1 MPDVASES
9 AELDSGSRHP
19 WLWGPVGLLTL
30 IGIVVVVRRYS
41 VLMGPGI
48 RADSVNPAKVLDANF
63 ARHRGLTLA
72 HIVPA
77 VFYIALLPLQFT
89 NRLRVRFPKL
99 HRWNGRVL
107 VGLGAYVAT
116 TALVMSFTMAI
127 GGANETAATALY
139 AVLLLLFLYKG
150 FRASLARRF
159 PEHREWMVR
168 AYGVTLGISVT
179 RPIVGAFFAARRLQP
194 QQFFGTAFWLGFT
207 VSLLAAE
214 GWLIRTRP
222 ATAFRENS
230 QHPSTIDQP
239 IRTEQTDC

>member
-1 MPDVASES
+1 
-9 AELDSGSRHP
+9 
-19 WLWGPVGLLTL
+19 
-30 IGIVVVVRRYS
+30 
-41 VLMGPGI
+41 MGPSI
-48 RADSVNPAKVLDANF
+48 SPELANPAKDLDANF

-89 NRLRVRFPKL
+89 NRIRVRFPNL
-99 HRWNGRVL
+99 HRWSGRVVL
-107 VGLGAYVAT
+107 GLGVYVAI

-139 AVLLLLFLYKG
+139 ALLLLLFLYKG
-150 FRASLARRF
+150 FRAALARRF

-194 QQFFGTAFWLGFT
+194 QQFFGVAFWLGFT
-207 VSLLAAE
+207 LSLLAAE
-214 GWLIRTRP
+214 GWLIRTRQL
-222 ATAFRENS
+222 AAFRK
-230 QHPSTIDQP
+230 
-239 IRTEQTDC
+239 

>member
-1 MPDVASES
+1 MSSGGSES
-9 AELDSGSRHP
+9 TEINNGSRHP
-19 WLWGPVGLLTL
+19 WLWGLVGFLTL
-30 IGIVVVVRRYS
+30 IGIVVVARRYF
-41 VLMGPGI
+41 VLMSPGI
-48 RADSVNPAKVLDANF
+48 SADSVNPAKDLDANF
-63 ARHRGLTLA
+63 ARHRSLTLA

-77 VFYIALLPLQFT
+77 VFYIALLPFQFT
-89 NRLRVRFPKL
+89 NRLRVRFHKL

-107 VGLGAYVAT
+107 VGLGAYVAIS
-116 TALVMSFTMAI
+116 ALVMSFTMAI

-150 FRASLARRF
+150 FRTALAGRF

-194 QQFFGTAFWLGFT
+194 HQFFGTAFWLGFT
-207 VSLLAAE
+207 ISLLAAE

-222 ATAFRENS
+222 ATAFSENG
-230 QHPSTIDQP
+230 QHLSTID
-239 IRTEQTDC
+239 

>member
-1 MPDVASES
+1 MSSWVSEPT
-9 AELDSGSRHP
+9 EIKNGSRHP
-19 WLWGPVGLLTL
+19 WLRGLVGFLTL
-30 IGIVVVVRRYS
+30 IGIIVVARRYF
-41 VLMGPGI
+41 VLMSPSI
-48 RADSVNPAKVLDANF
+48 SPASVNPAKDLNANF

-77 VFYIALLPLQFT
+77 VFYIALLPFQFT

-99 HRWNGRVL
+99 HRWNGRGL
-107 VGLGAYVAT
+107 VGLGAYVAI

-150 FRASLARRF
+150 LRTALAGKF

-207 VSLLAAE
+207 LSLLAAE
-214 GWLIRTRP
+214 GWLIRTRR
-222 ATAFRENS
+222 ATAFRE
-230 QHPSTIDQP
+230 
-239 IRTEQTDC
+239 

>member
-1 MPDVASES
+1 MSNWVAES
-9 AELDSGSRHP
+9 TEVNHGSRHP
-19 WLWGPVGLLTL
+19 WLWCLVGFLTL
-30 IGIVVVVRRYS
+30 IGIAVAARRFS
-41 VLMGPGI
+41 LLMSDGI
-48 RADSVNPAKVLDANF
+48 SPDSGNPAKALDANF
-63 ARHRGLTLA
+63 TPHRGLTLA

-77 VFYIALLPLQFT
+77 FFYITLLPLQFLH
-89 NRLRVRFPKL
+89 RLRSRYPRL

-107 VGLGAYVAT
+107 VGLGAYVAC

-139 AVLLLLFLYKG
+139 AALLLLFLYKG
-150 FRASLARRF
+150 FRAALARRY

-207 VSLLAAE
+207 ISLLAAE
-214 GWLIRTRP
+214 GWLIRTRRGR
-222 ATAFRENS
+222 AFRE
-230 QHPSTIDQP
+230 
-239 IRTEQTDC
+239 

>member
-1 MPDVASES
+1 MANEASES
-9 AELDSGSRHP
+9 TEINNGSRHF
-19 WLWGPVGLLTL
+19 WLSGLIGFLTL
-30 IGIVVVVRRYS
+30 IGIVVAARRYF
-41 VLMGPGI
+41 VLMSPSIG
-48 RADSVNPAKVLDANF
+48 ADSVNPAKDLDENF

-77 VFYIALLPLQFT
+77 VFYIALLPFQFT
-89 NRLRVRFPKL
+89 NRLRARFPGL

-107 VGLGAYVAT
+107 VGLGAYVAI

-127 GGANETAATALY
+127 GGSNETAATALY

-150 FRASLARRF
+150 FRTALARRF

-179 RPIVGAFFAARRLQP
+179 RPIVGAFFAAHRLQP

-207 VSLLAAE
+207 ISLLAAE

-230 QHPSTIDQP
+230 QHLSTID
-239 IRTEQTDC
+239 

>member
-1 MPDVASES
+1 MSNWRSES
-9 AELDSGSRHP
+9 TEINNGSRHP
-19 WLWGPVGLLTL
+19 WLWGLVGFLTL
-30 IGIVVVVRRYS
+30 IGIVVVARRYS
-41 VLMGPGI
+41 VLMSPGI
-48 RADSVNPAKVLDANF
+48 SADSVNPAKDLDANF
-63 ARHRGLTLA
+63 ARHRGLTVA

-77 VFYIALLPLQFT
+77 VFYIALLPFQFT
-89 NRLRVRFPKL
+89 NRLRLRFPKL

-107 VGLGAYVAT
+107 VALGAYVAI

-150 FRASLARRF
+150 FRAALARRF

-168 AYGVTLGISVT
+168 SYGVTLGISVT

-207 VSLLAAE
+207 ISLLAAE

-230 QHPSTIDQP
+230 QHLSTID
-239 IRTEQTDC
+239 

>member
-1 MPDVASES
+1 MPSLVSES
-9 AELDSGSRHP
+9 TELDHGSRHT
-19 WLWGPVGLLTL
+19 WLWGLVGLLTL
-30 IGIVVVVRRYS
+30 IGIVVVARRYS
-41 VLMGPGI
+41 VLISPSI
-48 RADSVNPAKVLDANF
+48 SADSVNPAKDLDANF

-77 VFYIALLPLQFT
+77 LFYITLLPFQFT
-89 NRLRVRFPKL
+89 NRLRGAFPKL

-107 VGLGAYVAT
+107 VALGAYVAS
-116 TALVMSFTMAI
+116 TALAMSFTMAI

-139 AVLLLLFLYKG
+139 AVLLLLFLYRG
-150 FRASLARRF
+150 FRTALARRF
-159 PEHREWMVR
+159 AEHREWMVR

-207 VSLLAAE
+207 ISLLAAE

-222 ATAFRENS
+222 ATAFREDS
-230 QHPSTIDQP
+230 QHLSTID
-239 IRTEQTDC
+239 